1 MRWLVQ
7 KFLNIG
13 VAGMATEKQIESAIL
28 DYLNILPEAKFWKVD
43 CTGIFDPKKG
53 VFRQKR
59 SKHRYKGVSDIIG
72 FYRGRFI
79 AIEVKTP
86 SRRKKTTVEQE
97 EFLEAAASNGQIAI
111 VACSVQEV
119 ANVLVKL

>member
-1 MRWLVQ
+1 MLV
-7 KFLNIG
+7 K
-13 VAGMATEKQIESAIL
+13 EKEIENSIL
-28 DYLNILPEAKFWKVD
+28 DYLAILPNAKFWKVD
-43 CTGIFDPKKG
+43 TTGIFDSKKG
-53 VFRQKR
+53 VFRQRK

-72 FYRGRFI
+72 FYKCRFI

-86 SRRKKTTVEQE
+86 SRRKNTTVYQE

>member
-1 MRWLVQ
+1 M
-7 KFLNIG
+7 
-13 VAGMATEKQIESAIL
+13 
-28 DYLNILPEAKFWKVD
+28 LPRAKFWKVD
-43 CTGIFDPKKG
+43 CTGIFDAKKG
-53 VFRQKR
+53 VFRQRK
-59 SKHRYKGVSDIIG
+59 SKHRKKGVSDIIG

-86 SRRKKTTVEQE
+86 ARRKKTTKEQE
-97 EFLEAAASNGQIAI
+97 EFLESAAENGQLAI